1 MSPPSR
7 LKGESFE
14 CTEKESSACPPSRK
28 AGIIRVRTAAH
39 NSSLMNPASR
49 HSPAGQQ
56 GRILL
61 AVVVLILLAVA
72 AGAAA
77 TWHLYQRPL
86 PVRDE
91 RVEILVPAGASARA
105 IAQSLREQGVDVN
118 VELFVAAARWS
129 DVTQRLRAGRYEVT
143 RGMRLAD
150 VLERLRRGETLKERL
165 TIVEGWTFRAMRSAL
180 AQHALLRR
188 DTENMSDAQVLAA
201 LGSAE
206 AHPEGLF
213 APDTYVFDA
222 GSSDLDI
229 LRRAYR
235 EQRDRLARAWE
246 ERAGDLP
253 LRSTYEALILASI
266 VEKETG
272 QVQERARIAGVFI
285 NRLRNGMLLQ
295 TDPTVIYGLGEQFD
309 GNLRKRD
316 LAADTPYNTYTRAG
330 LPPTPIA
337 LPGRASIEA
346 ALKPEQTRALYFVAR
361 GDGTSQF
368 SDSLAEHNRAVVK
381 YQLGGKR

>member
-1 MSPPSR
+1 
-7 LKGESFE
+7 
-14 CTEKESSACPPSRK
+14 
-28 AGIIRVRTAAH
+28 
-39 NSSLMNPASR
+39 MNPASR
-49 HSPAGQQ
+49 HSPVRLQ
-56 GRILL
+56 GRILPV
-61 AVVVLILLAVA
+61 VVVLILLASV

-77 TWHLYQRPL
+77 IWHLYQRPL

-105 IAQSLREQGVDVN
+105 IAQSLREQGVEVN
-118 VELFVAAARWS
+118 VELFVAAARWTE
-129 DVTQRLRAGRYEVT
+129 VTQRLRAGRYEVT

-188 DTENMSDAQVLAA
+188 DTEMMSDAQVLAA
-201 LGSAE
+201 VGSAE
-206 AHPEGLF
+206 THPEGLF

-235 EQRDRLARAWE
+235 AQQDRLSRAWE
-246 ERAGDLP
+246 ERADDLP
-253 LRSTYEALILASI
+253 LKSPYEALILASI
-266 VEKETG
+266 IEKETG
-272 QVQERARIAGVFI
+272 QVQERPRIAGVFI
-285 NRLRNGMLLQ
+285 NRLRAGMLLQ
-295 TDPTVIYGLGEQFD
+295 TDPSVIYGLGERFD

-346 ALKPEQTRALYFVAR
+346 ALKPEQTRAFYFVAR